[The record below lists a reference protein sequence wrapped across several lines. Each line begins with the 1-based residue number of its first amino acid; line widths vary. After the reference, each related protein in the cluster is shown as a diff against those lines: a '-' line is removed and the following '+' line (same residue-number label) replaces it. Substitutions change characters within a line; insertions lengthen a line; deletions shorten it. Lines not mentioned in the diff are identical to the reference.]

1 MSQVSPVGI
10 NITQPTP
17 SAPKTHAGLKLAT
30 GLSALT
36 VGASLLS
43 RRFFLGDA
51 IGMGLTLATGAA
63 VDHFINS
70 NREKF
75 AAESMTK
82 TKKQMLDTND
92 NADITRNSNLYNKTN
107 TGKKAWTAIAAS
119 TGAIL
124 ALINRK
130 AAGEITGITLNPVA
144 AGACGAMCGA
154 VKGLIFG
161 AVTDH
166 FANKTA
172 QQHAD
177 KQAITD

>member
-17 SAPKTHAGLKLAT
+17 AAPKTHAGLKLAA

-36 VGASLLS
+36 AGSALLS
-43 RRFFLGDA
+43 RRYALGDA
-51 IGMGLTLATGAA
+51 IGIGLTLASGAI

-119 TGAIL
+119 TGVVL

-130 AAGEITGITLNPVA
+130 AVSELTGIKLNPVIT
-144 AGACGAMCGA
+144 GACGAMVGA

-172 QQHAD
+172 KQHAD